1 MLVIISASEPLGEN
15 PMVKIAVIQRLL
27 NNLVGY
33 VNELRNA
40 TDITHEKYIKDIRL
54 QRFVERTLQISI
66 ECCFD
71 VVHHVI
77 SDKGFREPDSYADA
91 FTVLAEQGVLS
102 QESVNE
108 FHMMAQFRNKI
119 VHYYEKI
126 DPEQVYA
133 IFKGKLQTF
142 ESFRNQIEQWVDL
155 EEIRR
160 NE

>member
-1 MLVIISASEPLGEN
+1 
-15 PMVKIAVIQRLL
+15 MVNAAILQRLL
-27 NNLVGY
+27 NNLESH
-33 VNELRNA
+33 VNDLRTA

-71 VVHHVI
+71 VIHHII

-91 FTVLAEQGVLS
+91 FTVLSEHGVLS
-102 QESVNE
+102 LESVGE

-142 ESFRNQIEQWVDL
+142 DSFRKQIEQWIDPV
-155 EEIRR
+155 ENRE
-160 NE
+160 NP

>member
-1 MLVIISASEPLGEN
+1 
-15 PMVKIAVIQRLL
+15 MVNILMMQRLL
-27 NNLVGY
+27 NNLEGH
-33 VNELRNA
+33 VNELRTA
-40 TDITHEKYIKDIRL
+40 TDITHEKYSNDIRL

-71 VVHHVI
+71 VIHHII

-102 QESVNE
+102 RESVAE
-108 FHMMAQFRNKI
+108 FHLMAQFRNKI

-142 ESFRNQIEQWVDL
+142 DSFGKQIEQWIGL
-155 EEIRR
+155 TKNGEHG
-160 NE
+160 

>member
-1 MLVIISASEPLGEN
+1 
-15 PMVKIAVIQRLL
+15 MVKISVIERLL
-27 NNLVGY
+27 NNLASY
-33 VNELRNA
+33 VNDLRNA

-71 VVHHVI
+71 VVHHII

-102 QESVNE
+102 QASVSE

-142 ESFRNQIEQWVDL
+142 ESFRNQIEQWIDL
-155 EEIRR
+155 EESSEK
-160 NE
+160 NA

>member
-1 MLVIISASEPLGEN
+1 
-15 PMVKIAVIQRLL
+15 MVKIAVIRRLL

-40 TDITHEKYIKDIRL
+40 TDITHEKYIRNIRL

-71 VVHHVI
+71 VVHHII
-77 SDKGFREPDSYADA
+77 SDKGFREPNSYADA
-91 FTVLAEQGVLS
+91 FTVLAEQGILS

-108 FHMMAQFRNKI
+108 FQMMAQFRNKI

-142 ESFRNQIEQWVDL
+142 ESFRKQISEWVAL
-155 EEIRR
+155 EETRG
-160 NE
+160 NG